1 MKKIQFKLLIVVVSL
16 FLVFNHCNVQEQTN
30 SMVGNWAFSLPDGKP
45 AWLSIKADTTAE
57 MLWSVGSPKSIEIQS
72 MEDDNIVLSGDFS
85 WRPHGKSD
93 WYSLVN
99 PITGKINKK
108 GNLILNITHELNGEE
123 ETFLLTGRRMPPLPP
138 KPDPEKVKFGEP
150 INLLANGLDDWK
162 LTNPEKINGWRFE
175 DGVLINETPKKN
187 FGAYGKYGNL
197 QTKENF
203 KDFELLIDYNVPEG
217 GNSGIYLRGAYE
229 VQVVDKNSSMQGIQG
244 PGAVFGRIKPR
255 FNNANPGGEWNSYRL
270 VLVDRHI
277 TVELNGKT
285 VIDNQPLEGCT
296 GGGINA
302 DDTKP
307 GPIFLQGDH
316 TSVKYK
322 NIILRE
328 VVSK

>member
-1 MKKIQFKLLIVVVSL
+1 
-16 FLVFNHCNVQEQTN
+16 
-30 SMVGNWAFSLPDGKP
+30 
-45 AWLSIKADTTAE
+45 
-57 MLWSVGSPKSIEIQS
+57 
-72 MEDDNIVLSGDFS
+72 
-85 WRPHGKSD
+85 
-93 WYSLVN
+93 
-99 PITGKINKK
+99 
-108 GNLILNITHELNGEE
+108 
-123 ETFLLTGRRMPPLPP
+123 MPPLPP